1 MKMKEYRI
9 SDLFEIVEVQKIQG
23 EANDFQTMKD
33 ETHTIPLLTS
43 AGNNQGFSGYA
54 AKKDCPTILQNVIT
68 IASGGCVGATF
79 YQAEPFAILHG
90 AYAIRLKTHKM
101 TEAIGLYLTAAIRK
115 AIYGDARHWMYM
127 TRWDNIKDCV
137 ITLPTTRN
145 RKPDWQYMQEYISK
159 LKQERITELEQFL
172 ITTKLG
178 ENGAMMKRNVFIA
191 YSHQHRD
198 MMLDVKDFISEEL
211 GFEVKTL
218 DISEATGNIWDA
230 FSKRAE
236 ECSKAVVLMS
246 DDDFVRDSGGKEY
259 KQARP
264 NVFIELGYMIH
275 KCGLKN
281 VTIICSQECAM
292 PSDIGG
298 LIYVSYKEEKW
309 TEKLRKQLNR

>member
-9 SDLFEIVEVQKIQG
+9 SDLFEVVEVQKIQG
-23 EANDFQTMKD
+23 EIDDFPTKKD

-43 AGNNQGFSGYA
+43 VGTNQGFSKYA

-79 YQAEPFAILHG
+79 YQTEPFAILQG
-90 AYAIRLKTHKM
+90 AYAIRLKSHKM

-115 AIYGDARHWMYM
+115 AIYGDACHWMYI
-127 TRWDNIKDCV
+127 TRWDSIKDRT
-137 ITLPTTRN
+137 ITLPTTQN
-145 RKPDWQYMQEYISK
+145 LKPDWQYMQEYIFK
-159 LKQERITELEQFL
+159 MKQERITELEQFL

-178 ENGAMMKRNVFIA
+178 ENGIMMKRNVFIA

-218 DISEATGNIWDA
+218 DISEFTGNVWDA
-230 FSKRAE
+230 FSKKTE

>member
-1 MKMKEYRI
+1 
-9 SDLFEIVEVQKIQG
+9 
-23 EANDFQTMKD
+23 
-33 ETHTIPLLTS
+33 
-43 AGNNQGFSGYA
+43 
-54 AKKDCPTILQNVIT
+54 
-68 IASGGCVGATF
+68 
-79 YQAEPFAILHG
+79 
-90 AYAIRLKTHKM
+90 M

-115 AIYGDARHWMYM
+115 AIYGDARRWMYM

-218 DISEATGNIWDA
+218 DISEATGNVWDA
-230 FSKRAE
+230 FSKKAE

-264 NVFIELGYMIH
+264 NIFIELGYMIH

-281 VTIICSQECAM
+281 VTIICSKECTM

-298 LIYVSYKEEKW
+298 LIYINYKEEKW